1 MSLEILLVVLILAV
15 LLLLNIPIY
24 LTILTGALYLN
35 LFVNQVPIEA
45 VFAGLY
51 EGLMKPSLLAIPFFV
66 LTGAL
71 IESSTMGK
79 RLINVFISLLKNV
92 RAGLPISCLL
102 SNAVFG
108 AISGSAP
115 AAAATF
121 GKIIYEPLEQAHGKK
136 CALGIITSSGALSTI
151 IPPSIIMIIY
161 GVATDTNVAQLFLAG
176 FIPGLIIVA
185 IVSTYLFIRYKQSNL
200 AGGKTDLSEVG
211 RSFVKGLPV
220 IFLPVIILGGIY
232 AGIYTPTEAG
242 AIAAVYSLLM
252 GVIGLRDIRWR
263 QAIPILMSSARITGQ
278 IFLLISASIVFS
290 QAATMAQIPQLIT
303 SGFSGLDSIMFLIIL
318 NILLLIVG
326 CFFEPGAAILI
337 LAPLLLPTA
346 RGLGIDPLHLG
357 IVFTINLSIG
367 MFTPPFGLNIFVIQ
381 SILKKPMS
389 QISSAVFPYVG
400 LYIIGLLILT
410 YIPELSL
417 WLPNVLGN

>member
-1 MSLEILLVVLILAV
+1 MSLDILLVILILAI
-15 LLLLNIPIY
+15 LLLLNVPIY
-24 LTILTGALYLN
+24 IAILTGALYLN
-35 LFVNQVPIEA
+35 LLVNHIPIEA
-45 VFAGLY
+45 VFTGLY

-79 RLINVFISLLKNV
+79 RLIDVFITLLKNV
-92 RAGLPISCLL
+92 RAGIPISCLL
-102 SNAVFG
+102 ANAVFG
-108 AISGSAP
+108 AISGSA
-115 AAAATF
+115 ATF
-121 GKIIYEPLEQAHGKK
+121 GKVIYEPLEKAHGNKL
-136 CALGIITSSGALSTI
+136 ALGIITSSGVLSTI

-161 GVATDTNVAQLFLAG
+161 GVATDTNIAQLFLAG
-176 FIPGLIIVA
+176 FVPGLIIVA
-185 IVSTYLFIRYKQSNL
+185 IVSAYLFIRYKQSNL
-200 AGGKTDLSEVG
+200 AGGKTTLSEVG

-252 GVIGLRDIRWR
+252 GVIGLRDIRWS
-263 QAIPILMSSARITGQ
+263 QILPIMMSSARITGQ
-278 IFLLISASIVFS
+278 IFLLISASIVFA

-303 SGFSGLDSIMFLIIL
+303 SGFSGLHPIMFLITL

-346 RGLGIDPLHLG
+346 LGLGIDPLHLG

-389 QISSAVFPYVG
+389 EISSSVLPYVG

-417 WLPNVLGN
+417 WLPNVLSK